1 VWTKVNGRYEQQGN
15 TNDMLFSVYE
25 MLASFSRHMRL
36 VLGDVLATGTP
47 PGVGMAKNRYLA
59 TGDILECGIA
69 NLGNQRHEI
78 VA

>member
-1 VWTKVNGRYEQQGN
+1 
-15 TNDMLFSVYE
+15 MLFSVYE

-36 VLGDVLATGTP
+36 VAGDVLATGTL
-47 PGVGMAKNRYLA
+47 PGVGMGMGKNRYLA